1 MRKIK
6 WTVVVL
12 AIIAVSAIVLCACEG
27 FWGKETSSPEE
38 PSQTLPETPQE
49 PNTGDES
56 GEGAA
61 KAAARKFRTNK
72 AIRAKADRRRRYITR

>member
-12 AIIAVSAIVLCACEG
+12 AIIAVSVIVLCACEG
-27 FWGKETSSPEE
+27 FWGKETGSPEE

-56 GEGAA
+56 GEGSGESGEEGSGEGGGEEV
-61 KAAARKFRTNK
+61 
-72 AIRAKADRRRRYITR
+72 